1 MLIVGGIG
9 SIWGAI
15 IGTIVIRLI
24 QEGLTFLG
32 PQLAEMSGIGNGQ
45 IVFASMNIILGLAIM
60 VSIIFARKGLI
71 GILPKIIPSARQTS
85 KRANKMLSV
94 NNLKVIY
101 QNVILGVSDV
111 TLRVP
116 AGGIVAL
123 LGANGAGKST
133 TLRAISSLL
142 DGMDGEITNGN
153 IEYQGKSLLGIGTR
167 DIVKKELCRSLKDEK
182 FCCI

>member
-1 MLIVGGIG
+1 
-9 SIWGAI
+9 
-15 IGTIVIRLI
+15 
-24 QEGLTFLG
+24 
-32 PQLAEMSGIGNGQ
+32 
-45 IVFASMNIILGLAIM
+45 
-60 VSIIFARKGLI
+60 
-71 GILPKIIPSARQTS
+71 
-85 KRANKMLSV
+85 MLSV

-153 IEYQGKSLLGIGTR
+153 IEYEGKSLLGIGTR
-167 DIVKKELCRSLKDEK
+167 DIVKKGIVQVIEGRKILPHMTVEQNLLVGANGLKGRK
-182 FCCI
+182 